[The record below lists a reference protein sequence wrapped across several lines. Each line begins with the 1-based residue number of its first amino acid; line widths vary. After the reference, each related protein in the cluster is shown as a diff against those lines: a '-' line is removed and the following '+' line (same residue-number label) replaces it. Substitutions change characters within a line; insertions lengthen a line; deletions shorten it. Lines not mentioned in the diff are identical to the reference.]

1 MKIKTDFVTNSSS
14 TNFILAT
21 SIDLSEEVF
30 LDLVGIKEGSP
41 LKPIFVSLYLLI
53 TEKMEELN
61 DWTFEEKIDQY
72 HKSVEEKIK
81 RLKDE
86 GRRIYAGRLSSD
98 TEPIEQFF
106 CTESFEAENEN
117 IYFNYLDCSW

>member
-21 SIDLSEEVF
+21 SIELTEENF

-41 LKPIFVSLYLLI
+41 LKPIFAGLYLLI
-53 TEKMEELN
+53 TERMEELN
-61 DWTFEEKIDQY
+61 DWSFEEKIDQY
-72 HKSVEEKIK
+72 HKSLEEKIK

-86 GRRIYAGRLSSD
+86 GRHIYAGRLSSD
-98 TEPIEQFF
+98 GQPIEQFF
-106 CTESFEAENEN
+106 CTESFEAENEY
-117 IYFNYLDCSW
+117 IYLNYLNCLW